1 MEKAELEKSKEVIQ
15 AKKDKERED
24 QLAREKLL
32 YDAMTPEQKAKY
44 DEKED
49 KRKKKEA
56 IAKRLKV
63 KKA

>member
-1 MEKAELEKSKEVIQ
+1 LEKAELEKSKEVIQ